1 MQGATTVFNLCRHIK
16 PNGLKCNSPALRSQS
31 YCYYHEALYRV
42 RNPSASDHKAPLNL
56 PPLEDLSGIQLA
68 VQEVL
73 GAVASTRIDSK
84 RATVILRGLELAG
97 RLSQRI
103 TSEFSVES
111 VQEITCDEHGNPLA
125 IAEAQC
131 EFPQDCPDCLRRQTC
146 QMFLLYARKGR
157 AIPRKTAVPDDHQI
171 SNLISNQA
179 SNQASNQVS
188 NQASNQV
195 SNQVANE
202 KK

>member
-1 MQGATTVFNLCRHIK
+1 MLSLCRHIK
-16 PNGLKCNSPALRSQS
+16 PNGLRCKSPALRSQS

-56 PPLEDLSGIQLA
+56 PPLEDVSGIQLA

-73 GAVASTRIDSK
+73 SAVASTRIDSK
-84 RATVILRGLELAG
+84 RAAVILRGLELSR
-97 RLSQRI
+97 RLSRKPA
-103 TSEFSVES
+103 SESPLLS

-146 QMFLLYARKGR
+146 QMFLLYARKSR
-157 AIPRKTAVPDDHQI
+157 AMPRKTAVPDHR
-171 SNLISNQA
+171 LISNQA
-179 SNQASNQVS
+179 SNP
-188 NQASNQV
+188 
-195 SNQVANE
+195 VANE